1 MCSELCPP
9 WLQSHNRREVSA
21 QVASLQCLALCSD
34 RHQRQLGSR
43 GGRGDSEYFP
53 WRKSK
58 HPAESNCFLE
68 KDDAIADTD
77 LVSALIRR
85 AESIL
90 DAASAAEASSSGTAI
105 VMDRAGGLQML
116 NWDGWTLNGIIGE
129 LGAAEVYIIRNS
141 SSSVS
146 VEAWSTTG
154 HCTVARPRALPRA
167 VNAGARLP
175 QFSAQY

>member
-1 MCSELCPP
+1 M
-9 WLQSHNRREVSA
+9 
-21 QVASLQCLALCSD
+21 
-34 RHQRQLGSR
+34 GS
-43 GGRGDSEYFP
+43 GGAGDSEYFP
-53 WRKSK
+53 WRKGK
-58 HPAESNCFLE
+58 QGAESNCFLE

-77 LVSALIRR
+77 FVSALIRR

-105 VMDRAGGLQML
+105 VMDRAGGVQML

-141 SSSVS
+141 SSTVS